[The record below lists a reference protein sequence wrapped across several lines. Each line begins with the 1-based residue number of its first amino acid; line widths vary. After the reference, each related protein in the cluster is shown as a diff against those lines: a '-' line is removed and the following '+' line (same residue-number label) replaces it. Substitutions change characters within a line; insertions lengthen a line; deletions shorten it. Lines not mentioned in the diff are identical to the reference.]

1 MSPTKADEPIEVPFG
16 LDGGG
21 YGYPKR
27 RDTLWWGDIVEQS
40 QMRRQSY
47 TQLAHV
53 TRKAAA
59 TMRPLATST
68 VATCSFSRGLGL
80 ATFLCQN

>member
-21 YGYPKR
+21 SGYPKKGK
-27 RDTLWWGDIVEQS
+27 LFGGDIVEQS
-40 QMRRQSY
+40 QMCRQSY

-68 VATCSFSRGLGL
+68 VATCSFSRELGL